1 MRRLNC
7 YELSLNPDYALELCN
22 SLSRFSGKKIKCNQ
36 PDHYMVGGQVNQLFI
51 FEKRSTATVTEEK

>member
-1 MRRLNC
+1 MNK
-7 YELSLNPDYALELCN
+7 LNPGYALELCHEK
-22 SLSRFSGKKIKCNQ
+22 LKCNQ